1 MQLKQGSAPP
11 PMLPGQKG
19 IGIGR
24 RCNVLTQLRFNI
36 GHCFNSCLVPGRQLV
51 GGRGTTLPRRWS
63 TRFRLYAADPTLSHG
78 QALQSSILTMINST
92 QHSEWADPKY
102 GALRLRR
109 RTSQAA
115 ELRAG
120 GRTLI
125 SSVAVKSGQFIK
137 TRPKRDQLQS
147 DPRKSCARIYFI

>member
-1 MQLKQGSAPP
+1 MHGACCHERDCYAGESHNAAALMVNTFAA
-11 PMLPGQKG
+11 L
-19 IGIGR
+19 
-24 RCNVLTQLRFNI
+24 
-36 GHCFNSCLVPGRQLV
+36 
-51 GGRGTTLPRRWS
+51 
-63 TRFRLYAADPTLSHG
+63 AADPTLSHG

-102 GALRLRR
+102 GALRLRQ

-147 DPRKSCARIYFI
+147 DPRKSRARIYFI